1 MSDANNSNMHD
12 ENGLDNISSALAAEI
27 ERGLREAAN
36 AVNAGNTP
44 GFDHQGRMLDAM
56 CDAVIAGRP
65 NTDAAL
71 AAANEGGPLASLLH
85 SIQAEAHATVKPDA
99 RQQEDTQLLE
109 EIEKVA
115 EACVTEY
122 SLHDLAQSC
131 GDCSELVVEDSAATS
146 SECAAI
152 PTAALETS
160 QVDKTVKPL
169 VQESKSSNGQTGSD
183 RRRRHRALIS
193 SPVRVRG
200 VDITNGG
207 PDEVTTTV
215 DVSRLG
221 LLLLTSL
228 DCYSRGME
236 VMVTF
241 PYSKALNTIQ
251 AEQQGRVVRVH
262 EGSDGRRR
270 VAIALGIGVGEDLVD
285 SCGRKLEDAAINV
298 PTPTAAPETKRP
310 LVLAVDADTAL
321 RDSLKAYLQNEGYKV
336 IAVSTST
343 EARDVLDMFTPAL
356 VIAEVEGE
364 GLPGFDLCAHVKSSS
379 RLRNIPVVL
388 VTRSAYP
395 SDYSTAHSVGAV
407 VCMAKPFKQERLGHV
422 VRLLAPLPVHLQP
435 KFIPRPGDPTRR
447 PGCDANGRKKVLGVA
462 NGIGKR
468 FKFPSFR

>member
-1 MSDANNSNMHD
+1 MSNANNSNRQD
-12 ENGLDNISSALAAEI
+12 ENAMENISSALAAEI

-36 AVNAGNTP
+36 AGSNKTLDSGA
-44 GFDHQGRMLDAM
+44 RMLDAM

-65 NTDAAL
+65 NTEAAL
-71 AAANEGGPLASLLH
+71 AAANTADPLASLLH
-85 SIQAEAHATVKPDA
+85 TIKAEAHATVKPDT
-99 RQQEDTQLLE
+99 RHEDTKLLA

-122 SLHDLAQSC
+122 SLQDIAQTC
-131 GDCSELVVEDSAATS
+131 AGGSEIVVEDLAGASVECETNSEVMPEPAQTEKIAQPSTEAATPS
-146 SECAAI
+146 
-152 PTAALETS
+152 
-160 QVDKTVKPL
+160 
-169 VQESKSSNGQTGSD
+169 GQTGSD
-183 RRRRHRALIS
+183 RRRRRRALIS

-200 VDITNGG
+200 LDITNGG
-207 PDEVTTTV
+207 PDEISTTV

-221 LLLLTSL
+221 LLFVSAL
-228 DCYSRGME
+228 DCYSRGMD

-241 PYSKALNTIQ
+241 PYSKAVNAIQ

-262 EGSDGRRR
+262 QGADGRNR
-270 VAIALGIGVGEDLVD
+270 VAIALGVGEGQDLVD
-285 SCGRKLEDAAINV
+285 SCGRKLGDAMINAPI
-298 PTPTAAPETKRP
+298 PTPAPQTKKP
-310 LVLAVDADTAL
+310 LVLAVDADVAL
-321 RDSLKAYLQNEGYKV
+321 RDSLKAYLQGEGYEV
-336 IAVSTST
+336 IAVSSNV
-343 EARDVLDMFTPAL
+343 EAREVLDMFTPAL

-364 GLPGFDLCAHVKSSS
+364 GSPGFDICAHVKSSS

-395 SDYSTAHSVGAV
+395 SDYSTAHSMGAV

-435 KFIPRPGDPTRR
+435 KFSPRPGDPSRR
-447 PGCDANGRKKVLGVA
+447 PGCETNGNGRKKALGVV

>member
-1 MSDANNSNMHD
+1 MSDATSSNRQD
-12 ENGLDNISSALAAEI
+12 QNALENISTALAAEI

-36 AVNAGNTP
+36 AGTNKS
-44 GFDHQGRMLDAM
+44 FDSDARMLDAM

-65 NTDAAL
+65 NSEAAL
-71 AAANEGGPLASLLH
+71 AAANTADPLASLLH
-85 SIQAEAHATVKPDA
+85 TIKAEAHATVKPDT
-99 RQQEDTQLLE
+99 RHEDTKLLE

-122 SLHDLAQSC
+122 SLQDIAQTC
-131 GDCSELVVEDSAATS
+131 AGDSEIVVEDVAGASVECETNSEVMPEPESAQTEKIAQ
-146 SECAAI
+146 
-152 PTAALETS
+152 PALEAA
-160 QVDKTVKPL
+160 KTP
-169 VQESKSSNGQTGSD
+169 SAQTGD
-183 RRRRHRALIS
+183 RRRRRRALIS

-207 PDEVTTTV
+207 PDEISTTV

-221 LLLLTSL
+221 LLFVSAL
-228 DCYSRGME
+228 DCYSRGMD

-241 PYSKALNTIQ
+241 PYSKAVNAIQ

-262 EGSDGRRR
+262 KGSDGRNR
-270 VAIALGIGVGEDLVD
+270 VAIALGVGIGEDLVD
-285 SCGRKLEDAAINV
+285 SCGRKLADAAINS
-298 PTPTAAPETKRP
+298 PIPTAAPQSKKP
-310 LVLAVDADTAL
+310 LVLAVDADVAL
-321 RDSLKAYLQNEGYKV
+321 RDSLKAYLKGEGYEV
-336 IAVSTST
+336 IAVSSNV
-343 EARDVLDMFTPAL
+343 EAREVLDMFTPVL

-364 GLPGFDLCAHVKSSS
+364 GSPGFDICAHVKSSS

-395 SDYSTAHSVGAV
+395 SDYSTAHSMGAV

-435 KFIPRPGDPTRR
+435 KFIPRPGDPSRR
-447 PGCDANGRKKVLGVA
+447 PGCDTNGNGRKKAVV
-462 NGIGKR
+462 NGISKR